1 MRLQFTLIVS
11 TWLVLSGCTQPYE
24 IESEFTGVVKQINEA
39 HQLLIV
45 ADSSETTYDIPV
57 SDIRPYQ
64 VGQKL
69 NITVF
74 SNTDEDVWDLN
85 HLKFEIETLE

>member
-1 MRLQFTLIVS
+1 MKLKFIFM
-11 TWLVLSGCTQPYE
+11 LSLCLLLPGCAQPYE